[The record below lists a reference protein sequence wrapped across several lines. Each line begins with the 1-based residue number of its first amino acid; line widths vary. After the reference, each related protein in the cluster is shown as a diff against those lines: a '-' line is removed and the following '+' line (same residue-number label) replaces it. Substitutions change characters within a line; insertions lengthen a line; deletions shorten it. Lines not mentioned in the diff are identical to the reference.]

1 MLTPFKS
8 AVFASLLLH
17 LAAPFRLNGSEGILS
32 HPLEVPILYDGST
45 LRIPVRMFGKTLYF
59 IVDTG
64 STISGVDIR
73 YVSDLGKPLENVQ
86 ASTMN
91 VSGPQ
96 LTIYP
101 CPDCYLEDIP
111 VGIDKIAAMNLS
123 GINTISGSP
132 CDGVL
137 GMDFLRQHAFSINLD
152 KKTLTI
158 ADSAAEDV
166 RDGAVTIPLS
176 LIRGQH
182 FAVQAKVNQVP
193 VQFMIDT
200 GDSGSMSLNA
210 ADWKRVFPSGSA
222 KVHTILEGGVSSE
235 PVRIS
240 AARVDSMELA
250 SNHYQNLVATL
261 ANNPAAPST
270 LGLKFL
276 RRHIVTF
283 DFVDQT
289 LFLRPSLL
297 FTELESADMSG
308 LHIIRQGRDT
318 VIYAVDEGSPAA
330 QVKLAAGDVIES
342 INGKKA
348 RSLTL
353 RDIRRALKS
362 RDQERVTIG
371 IRRGDGEDTYQFVLK
386 SSL

>member
-1 MLTPFKS
+1 
-8 AVFASLLLH
+8 
-17 LAAPFRLNGSEGILS
+17 
-32 HPLEVPILYDGST
+32 
-45 LRIPVRMFGKTLYF
+45 
-59 IVDTG
+59 
-64 STISGVDIR
+64 
-73 YVSDLGKPLENVQ
+73 
-86 ASTMN
+86 
-91 VSGPQ
+91 
-96 LTIYP
+96 
-101 CPDCYLEDIP
+101 
-111 VGIDKIAAMNLS
+111 
-123 GINTISGSP
+123 
-132 CDGVL
+132 
-137 GMDFLRQHAFSINLD
+137 
-152 KKTLTI
+152 
-158 ADSAAEDV
+158 
-166 RDGAVTIPLS
+166 
-176 LIRGQH
+176 
-182 FAVQAKVNQVP
+182 
-193 VQFMIDT
+193 
-200 GDSGSMSLNA
+200 
-210 ADWKRVFPSGSA
+210 
-222 KVHTILEGGVSSE
+222 
-235 PVRIS
+235 
-240 AARVDSMELA
+240 MELA

-308 LHIIRQGRDT
+308 LHIIRQGQDT

-342 INGKKA
+342 INGKEA

-371 IRRGDGEDTYQFVLK
+371 IRRDGGEDTYQFVLR

>member
-1 MLTPFKS
+1 
-8 AVFASLLLH
+8 
-17 LAAPFRLNGSEGILS
+17 
-32 HPLEVPILYDGST
+32 VPIFYDGIT
-45 LRIPVRMFGKTLYF
+45 LRIPVHLFGKTLYF

-64 STISGVDIR
+64 STISGVDVR
-73 YVSDLGKPLENVQ
+73 YISDLGEPIENAK

-91 VSGPQ
+91 VAGPQ

-101 CPDCYLEDIP
+101 CPDCHVADIP
-111 VGIDKIAAMNLS
+111 VRLDKIAAMDLS

-137 GMDFLRQHAFSINLD
+137 GMDFLRQHVFSIDLD
-152 KKTLTI
+152 KKTLTV
-158 ADSAAEDV
+158 ANPAPEGV
-166 RDGAVTIPLS
+166 RDRVVVISLS
-176 LIRGQH
+176 PFRGRH
-182 FAVQAKVNQVP
+182 YAVQAKVNHVP
-193 VQFMIDT
+193 VEFMIDT

-210 ADWKRVFPSGSA
+210 ADWRRVFPSGSA

-235 PVRIS
+235 PVRIA
-240 AARVDSMELA
+240 AARIDSMELA

-289 LFLRPSLL
+289 LILRPSLL

-308 LHIIRQGRDT
+308 LHIIRQGIDT

-342 INGKKA
+342 INGKDA
-348 RSLTL
+348 RSFTL
-353 RDIRRALKS
+353 RDIRRALKA
-362 RDQERVTIG
+362 RDQEKVIIR
-371 IRRGDGEDTYQFVLK
+371 IRRGDEEGTYELVLRN
-386 SSL
+386 SL

>member
-1 MLTPFKS
+1 MLKRLKGAIVATLFLRLTTSTGLP
-8 AVFASLLLH
+8 ASGEVL
-17 LAAPFRLNGSEGILS
+17 P
-32 HPLEVPILYDGST
+32 HPIEVPIFYDGIT
-45 LRIPVRMFGKTLYF
+45 LRIPVHLFGKTLYF

-64 STISGVDIR
+64 STISGVDVR
-73 YVSDLGKPLENVQ
+73 YISDLGEPIENAK

-91 VSGPQ
+91 VAGPQ

-101 CPDCYLEDIP
+101 CPDCHVADIP
-111 VGIDKIAAMNLS
+111 VRLDKIAAMDLS
-123 GINTISGSP
+123 GISTISGSP

-137 GMDFLRQHAFSINLD
+137 GMDFLRQHVFSIDLD
-152 KKTLTI
+152 KKTLTV
-158 ADSAAEDV
+158 ANPAPEDV
-166 RDGAVTIPLS
+166 RDRVVVIPLS
-176 LIRGQH
+176 PFRGRH
-182 FAVQAKVNQVP
+182 YAVQAKVNHVP
-193 VQFMIDT
+193 VEFMIDT

-210 ADWKRVFPSGSA
+210 ADWRRVFPSGSA

-235 PVRIS
+235 PVRIA
-240 AARVDSMELA
+240 AARIDSMELA

-289 LFLRPSLL
+289 LILRPSLL

-308 LHIIRQGRDT
+308 LHIIRQGIDT

-342 INGKKA
+342 INGKDA
-348 RSLTL
+348 RSFTL
-353 RDIRRALKS
+353 RDIRRALKA
-362 RDQERVTIG
+362 RDQEKVIIR
-371 IRRGDGEDTYQFVLK
+371 IRRGDEEGTYELVLRN
-386 SSL
+386 SL